1 MRRDLLAS
9 LLLVAAAAPACIPYT
24 VGTTAQPVAPGSST
38 TAMMMYV
45 QPSINFDT
53 ANHSPFNG
61 RSGLVVDGEYRYG
74 VDDKSD
80 VGLRVVGVSGLVL
93 NYKRLLSDTS
103 SAVRFAVMP
112 GAGIVNGGEHV
123 YGEFTFIV
131 SGHEP
136 PSGIRSSTGTPSVL
150 IVPYAGVRVS
160 QVAPIAENAV
170 HDQPTYG
177 GFLGVRFGTTQFG
190 VSPEI
195 GVFHDHSALGVR
207 RSDLVFV
214 PAVVLHGNELIGIF
228 RRLPRTYMG
237 NDPHAVPRPGRGPA
251 PVGPDVPIL
260 PPILTPPYR
269 PAVTSGPLTPSRNCS
284 AQPRACTV
292 THRSPGVPRPRP

>member
-1 MRRDLLAS
+1 MFRRTAALA
-9 LLLVAAAAPACIPYT
+9 LVAAAAPACIPYT

-45 QPSINFDT
+45 QPSINYDT
-53 ANHSPFNG
+53 ANHSPFNA

-80 VGLRVVGVSGLVL
+80 VGLRVIGLSGLVL
-93 NYKRLLSDTS
+93 NYKRLLSDTA
-103 SAVRFAVMP
+103 SALRFAVMP
-112 GAGIVNGGEHV
+112 GAGIVNGGAHA

-136 PSGIRSSTGTPSVL
+136 PSGIRSGTGVPQVL
-150 IVPYAGVRVS
+150 IVPYAGFRVS

-177 GFLGVRFGTTQFG
+177 GFVGVRFGTTQFG

-207 RSDLVFV
+207 RRDVVFV
-214 PAVVLHGNELIGIF
+214 PAVVLHGNELIGVF
-228 RRLPRTYMG
+228 RRLPRTFMG
-237 NDPHAVPRPGRGPA
+237 ADPRTTPRPSRGA
-251 PVGPDVPIL
+251 GNAGPDVPIL

-269 PAVTSGPLTPSRNCS
+269 PAVTSAPVSPSRSCS
-284 AQPRACTV
+284 ARPLECIV
-292 THRSPGVPRPRP
+292 TRRPSAVPRQRP